1 MGRTRRML
9 FMVATATVAVLT
21 ITTIVPAMASAAPEA
36 ADSVIFLPAG
46 NGATYSCTGGPPF
59 VDNGH
64 DVSAGNCS
72 LEHIGAPAGF
82 ECDAPTTITFVHDM
96 HEEVLD
102 ARLCHSST
110 GVA

>member
-1 MGRTRRML
+1 MGRTRRIL
-9 FMVATATVAVLT
+9 FMVATAAVAVLT
-21 ITTIVPAMASAAPEA
+21 ITIVPAMASAAPEA

-46 NGATYSCTGGPPF
+46 NGATYSCTDGPPF

-64 DVSAGNCS
+64 DASAGNCS

-82 ECDAPTTITFVHDM
+82 ECDVPTTITFVHDM

-102 ARLCHSST
+102 ARLCHSRT
-110 GVA
+110 GAAS